1 MTVQDDRRENELIH
15 LFELRKPVNA
25 TRSGVDAVLD
35 WNNQQIPFELKSS
48 TKASVTTVRDFS
60 PEHIRVLGRS
70 TLAIWFL

>member
-15 LFELRKPVNA
+15 LFELRKPDLP

-35 WNNQQIPFELKSS
+35 WNHQQIPFELKSS

-60 PEHIRVLGRS
+60 PKHIRALGR
-70 TLAIWFL
+70 